1 MFFCPP
7 AQSCIP
13 ECSEAFQLMIILNG
27 AQNPTFPTEVFDTED
42 KWENAPSQPASSCD
56 PRNQQKEQLNF
67 L

>member
-1 MFFCPP
+1 
-7 AQSCIP
+7 
-13 ECSEAFQLMIILNG
+13 MIILNG